1 VEARSVAA
9 AAGLI
14 LIFLAIKMATKFVG
28 ILPLTRV
35 FRFEPRE
42 GMYTTLLMSTGL
54 TFGQRF

>member
-1 VEARSVAA
+1 MV
-9 AAGLI
+9 
-14 LIFLAIKMATKFVG
+14 TKFAG

-54 TFGQRF
+54 I